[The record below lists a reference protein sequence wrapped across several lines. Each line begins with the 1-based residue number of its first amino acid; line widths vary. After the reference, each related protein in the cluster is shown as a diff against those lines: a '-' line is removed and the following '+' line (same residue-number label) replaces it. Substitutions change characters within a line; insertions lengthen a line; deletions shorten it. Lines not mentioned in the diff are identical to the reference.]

1 MIRLHQFPPAYGLPN
16 GSPFCMKVENYLRMT
31 GIPYEVVDDF
41 DLAKAPKVK
50 LPYIEDAGRVI
61 AGSGLIL
68 DYLKATYGDPLDA
81 HLTPVEKAVSLA
93 FIRLMDEHLY
103 WAAGIQPR
111 YVEPAGWEI
120 TRSVLFRELTGPLRY
135 IVPRVARYKLKQEL
149 SGHGV
154 GRHRREEIYAM
165 GSADVTAL
173 AAYLGEKPFF
183 HGDRPTTLDAVAY
196 AYIVNLIWAPIES
209 PVKQHALAQPNLEAY
224 CRRMK
229 ERYYTDGESKAGAR
243 GKYHDA

>member
-41 DLAKAPKVK
+41 DLAKAPKGK
-50 LPYIEDAGRVI
+50 LPYIEDAERVI
-61 AGSGLIL
+61 ADSALIL
-68 DYLKATYGDPLDA
+68 DYLKAAYGDPLDA
-81 HLTPVEKAVSLA
+81 HLTASEKSVSLA
-93 FIRLMDEHLY
+93 FTRLMDEHLY

-111 YVEPAGWEI
+111 FVEPAGWEI
-120 TRSVLFRELTGPLRY
+120 TRSVFFRGLTGPLRY
-135 IVPRVARYKLKQEL
+135 IVPRVARYKLKHEL
-149 SGHGV
+149 WSHGV
-154 GRHRREEIYAM
+154 GRHSREEIYAM

-196 AYIVNLIWAPIES
+196 AYIANLIWVPIES
-209 PVKQHALAQPNLEAY
+209 PVKQHALAHPNLKAY

-229 ERYYTDGESKAGAR
+229 ERYYTDGESKAGAG
-243 GKYHDA
+243 GKLP